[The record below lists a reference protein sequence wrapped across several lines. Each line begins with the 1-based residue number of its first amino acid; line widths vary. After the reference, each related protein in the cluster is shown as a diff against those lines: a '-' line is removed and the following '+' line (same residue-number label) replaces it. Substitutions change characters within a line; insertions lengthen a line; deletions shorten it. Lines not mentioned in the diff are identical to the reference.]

1 MYPSLRV
8 EPRRSAWIDELAA
21 KLAAFGAEHRA
32 ELDDANRAGRF
43 PRELYAAM
51 GELGCLGPLVPVAD
65 GGIGGGVA
73 EYVVISEEVGRHG
86 LVSGQIAAQ
95 GQRWLLDWGTD
106 EQKARWLRGI
116 ATGELVFSESISE
129 KYAGSSFKQ
138 MKSTATRDGADW
150 ILTGS
155 KTHVNL
161 GADSDVTLFYA
172 VARGGADE
180 LPRRHDAARHLDAVT
195 DPVGLRL
202 IRTAD
207 VEFDQVRVPDSAL
220 LGPPGG
226 GPADVPVDLQHQPAG
241 QRVRVDR
248 PRPTRA
254 RGGPAVRER
263 RVRSATAWSP
273 TSRASS
279 GWSRTRGAHCTPPS
293 LARDDAA
300 LAHER
305 GEDIA
310 LHTTVAKRLAITA
323 AEQASD
329 ASYSLVGGHGLYF
342 DKPYTDIAND
352 IKVLKVAGG
361 SAEIMRNYIARRVL
375 GDPGHQG
382 LCVNLATRIAGQRP
396 DLLLGTVDDQV
407 PLGEALG
414 LAAAARSRPAR
425 RRSSRANRSRSSRR
439 RPPTTC

>member
-8 EPRRSAWIDELAA
+8 NPDRAAWIDSMVA
-21 KLAAFGAEHRA
+21 KLASFGMEHRVA
-32 ELDDANRAGRF
+32 LDDANRAGRF
-43 PRELYAAM
+43 PRDLYAQM
-51 GELGCLGPLVPVAD
+51 GALGCLGPLVPVAD

-106 EQKARWLRGI
+106 EQKAQWLRGI

-138 MKSTATRDGADW
+138 MKSTAVRDGADW
-150 ILTGS
+150 ILSGS

-172 VARGGADE
+172 VAQEGLTSFLVDMT
-180 LPRRHDAARHLDAVT
+180 LPGIATHVT

-207 VEFDQVRVPDSAL
+207 VEFDEVRVPDGAL

-226 GPADVPVDLQHQPAG
+226 GLQTFLSTFNISRLGNASELIGLGRRALEEGLRYASERQVGDSRVTDFQGIQWLVAD
-241 QRVRVDR
+241 
-248 PRPTRA
+248 
-254 RGGPAVRER
+254 
-263 RVRSATAWSP
+263 AWS
-273 TSRASS
+273 ALH
-279 GWSRTRGAHCTPPS
+279 AAA

-310 LHTTVAKRLAITA
+310 LHTTVAKRLAIIA

-375 GDPGHQG
+375 KDPGH
-382 LCVNLATRIAGQRP
+382 
-396 DLLLGTVDDQV
+396 
-407 PLGEALG
+407 EG
-414 LAAAARSRPAR
+414 LA
-425 RRSSRANRSRSSRR
+425 
-439 RPPTTC
+439 